1 MSKTI
6 KGRLSH
12 LDKYIQKKWDEHYW
26 NFIIRHKHE
35 VDWDIISTNPN
46 FTWNIWTIFN

>member
-26 NFIIRHKHE
+26 NFYC
-35 VDWDIISTNPN
+35 
-46 FTWNIWTIFN
+46 